1 MTTDDLACKDFVE
14 LVTSYL
20 EQTLE
25 DDQVARFE
33 AHLEDCPYCDDY
45 LAQMRET
52 IRLVGRLSE
61 ESLPVE
67 VKTDMLSRFRDWTR
81 EANALP
87 APD

>member
-1 MTTDDLACKDFVE
+1 MATDELACKDFVE

-20 EQTLE
+20 EHKLKA
-25 DDQVARFE
+25 DDIERFE
-33 AHLEDCPYCDDY
+33 AHLADCPYCDDY
-45 LAQMRET
+45 LDQMRET

-61 ESLPVE
+61 ETLPEE

-81 EANALP
+81 ETDASI